1 MVRRKKLSSS
11 GAGEKAA
18 LLGAGTNA
26 AAKYS
31 SLSQLATQSLG
42 SLAYLL
48 RCDERDKDDVL
59 VLPTTNALPPVA
71 HHISSSSNT
80 STSGNSNS
88 FSNKS
93 TRARSAKHSSGRSS
107 NSGSLQPQA
116 AVSRLWLPSALIR
129 EIASFL
135 DSRGRSCMLITSA
148 NMRRAMTVTGAALS
162 NTLLLRTKSGTSSK
176 RRNKTALLKA
186 FWLST
191 DVTADSSKLIREE
204 SLAVT
209 MGSSVRQFQRQ
220 FHTSFVGDAAHVKLW
235 LSIGVAVITAC
246 GIAAAVTLGCLS
258 VLPVVAVW
266 IICVCCVTVSGAL
279 LATLH
284 LHQPQ

>member
-1 MVRRKKLSSS
+1 M
-11 GAGEKAA
+11 
-18 LLGAGTNA
+18 
-26 AAKYS
+26 
-31 SLSQLATQSLG
+31 
-42 SLAYLL
+42 
-48 RCDERDKDDVL
+48 L
-59 VLPTTNALPPVA
+59 V
-71 HHISSSSNT
+71 
-80 STSGNSNS
+80 
-88 FSNKS
+88 
-93 TRARSAKHSSGRSS
+93 
-107 NSGSLQPQA
+107 
-116 AVSRLWLPSALIR
+116 
-129 EIASFL
+129 
-135 DSRGRSCMLITSA
+135 TSA
-148 NMRRAMTVTGAALS
+148 NMRRAMTVKGAALS

-191 DVTADSSKLIREE
+191 DVTADSSKLIHEE

-246 GIAAAVTLGCLS
+246 GIAAAVTLGCLA
-258 VLPVVAVW
+258 VLPVIAVW

-279 LATLH
+279 LAALH